1 MLLFFKGII
10 IGLAKIIPGVSGSLL
25 AIRLN
30 VYEDIIGAIDE
41 MFKDFRSNI
50 IFLFKIGLGILLS
63 IIFGSNII
71 MFFYN
76 NYHFFTIIIFL
87 LLIISGIPMIIK
99 QANSYLITFIS
110 LILYLLLFI
119 IPKVQIIHSY
129 YFIGFIEAFTTIIP
143 GISGT
148 ALFISLGLYE
158 DYLSLFSNLYLL
170 EFNKIIPFCIGL
182 LLGSL
187 IIVRFV
193 NYCFTKYKES
203 TYSAILGLLLGSI
216 ILMVIKG

>member
-41 MFKDFRSNI
+41 IFKDFRSNI

-99 QANSYLITFIS
+99 QVNSYLITFIS